1 MQTHLYDL
9 ILGCLIQGISEL
21 VLQLFCKFFP
31 ALTQVFS
38 QMLDIHTLAAILI
51 AGYGCDDLGG
61 HSTCHLEALG
71 RFDHFAVDG
80 STVVQHILDIDQ
92 TAVEDRLDKIIRIME
107 MQHTIVMCHGNML
120 RQKQTSGN
128 ITRHFTCNIV
138 SLCGCQAGIFIG
150 ILLCQLLILIPDQF

>member
-1 MQTHLYDL
+1 MQTHLHDL
-9 ILGCLIQGISEL
+9 VLGCLIQGISEFF
-21 VLQLFCKFFP
+21 LQLSGEFFL

-38 QMLDIHTLAAILI
+38 QVLDIDALSAVLV

-61 HSTCHLEALG
+61 HGTCHLEALG

-80 STVVQHILDIDQ
+80 STVVQHVLDIDQ
-92 TAVEDRLDKIIRIME
+92 TAVEDRLDKIICIME
-107 MQHTIVMCHGNML
+107 MQHTVVMCHGNML

-128 ITRHFTCNIV
+128 ITGHFACNIV

-150 ILLCQLLILIPDQF
+150 ILLRQLLILIPDQF

>member
-31 ALTQVFS
+31 ALTQIFS
-38 QMLDIHTLAAILI
+38 QMLDIHTLTAILI

-61 HSTCHLEALG
+61 HGTCHLETLG

-107 MQHTIVMCHGNML
+107 MQHTVVMCHGNML

-128 ITRHFTCNIV
+128 ITGHFTCNIV
-138 SLCGCQAGIFIG
+138 SLCGCQSGIFIG

>member
-1 MQTHLYDL
+1 MQTHLNDL

-31 ALTQVFS
+31 ALTQIFS
-38 QMLDIHTLAAILI
+38 QMLDIDALSAVLV

-61 HSTCHLEALG
+61 HGTCHLEALG
-71 RFDHFAVDG
+71 RFDHFTVDG
-80 STVVQHILDIDQ
+80 STVVQHVLDIDQ
-92 TAVEDRLDKIIRIME
+92 TAVEDRLDKIIRIMK
-107 MQHTIVMCHGNML
+107 MQHTVIMCHGNML

-128 ITRHFTCNIV
+128 IAGHFACNIV

-150 ILLCQLLILIPDQF
+150 IFLRQFLILIPDQF